1 MSELDVQI
9 PTAFGMFNF
18 SLYKSFV
25 YVCMR
30 AALARY
36 RIQIRLRLCG
46 LIVMGRIND
55 GSD

>member
-1 MSELDVQI
+1 MQI

>member
-18 SLYKSFV
+18 SLDKAFE

-46 LIVMGRIND
+46 LVIED
-55 GSD
+55 FDA